1 MERSEHL
8 TEAEHAAIESAK
20 ARAKLSPDQLMVLG
34 MIIRGNLAWSS
45 EDEMVVAA
53 MVMGCPEYEDVAKP
67 LAELVTLGLVVE
79 WTLAGKLQY
88 TLAEYAAWMM
98 QVHILERLSIRGEEI
113 EEDPYWAELT
123 KEAPPLHLP
132 KRRHEIRWPWMDELP
147 DPKSVKRHGEVMR
160 DEDGEPV
167 LIFGR
172 PVPEDP
178 KLRGKGGAKQAKA
191 RRRAG

>member
-34 MIIRGNLAWSS
+34 MILGGNLAWSS

-53 MVMGCPEYEDVAKP
+53 MVMGCPSYEDVAKP
-67 LAELVTLGLVVE
+67 LGELVSLGVVVE

-88 TLAEYAAWMM
+88 TLSEHAAWMM

-132 KRRHEIRWPWMDELP
+132 KRRHEIRWPWMDEVP
-147 DPKSVKRHGEVMR
+147 DPKSLRRAGEVMR
-160 DEDGEPV
+160 DEEGEPV
-167 LIFGR
+167 KVLGMEV
-172 PVPEDP
+172 PVDHR
-178 KLRGKGGAKQAKA
+178 LRGAAKQAKA